1 MYIRYSRATMLREHR
16 KLININDK
24 WLYKY
29 IFFYMRIFSLD
40 VTIPIKF
47 LTLFT
52 LLYQMVFISDDS
64 GMLLFE
70 IVIRMK
76 ITRRSIRRER
86 VFSSHVSLKRKIQ
99 STLEGFNNGARDYN
113 TRG

>member
-1 MYIRYSRATMLREHR
+1 
-16 KLININDK
+16 
-24 WLYKY
+24 
-29 IFFYMRIFSLD
+29 MRIFSLD

-76 ITRRSIRRER
+76 ITRRSISRER

-99 STLEGFNNGARDYN
+99 STLEGFNKREITIREDKRHSGFTLITIYYLW
-113 TRG
+113 